1 MAPDGHEQR
10 GFKEMWR
17 ARKER
22 RRERMLAKAERL
34 GYRHKSDERPEAN
47 EQAIPSVPPSAGG
60 QIPF

>member
-10 GFKEMWR
+10 GLKEVWR

-34 GYRHKSDERPEAN
+34 GHQHQIDERPEAN
-47 EQAIPSVPPSAGG
+47 EQAVRSVHTSAGG